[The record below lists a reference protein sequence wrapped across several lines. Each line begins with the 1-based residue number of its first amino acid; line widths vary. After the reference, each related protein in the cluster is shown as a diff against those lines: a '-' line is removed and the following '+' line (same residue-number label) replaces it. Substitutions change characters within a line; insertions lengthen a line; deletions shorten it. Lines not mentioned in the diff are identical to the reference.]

1 MSFVPLSDATG
12 TSQLVCD
19 FKVLILT
26 RTQLSV
32 ACGMESWA
40 KTWLP
45 KTKCP
50 NDLPHLVC
58 ECAKKFYELFLGMEG
73 CGGVIESGDSGEG
86 RRDCTSTSR

>member
-19 FKVLILT
+19 FKVLILSS
-26 RTQLSV
+26 LLLV
-32 ACGMESWA
+32 AWKAG
-40 KTWLP
+40 P
-45 KTKCP
+45 KPGYQKQKCP
-50 NDLPHLVC
+50 NGLPHLVC

-73 CGGVIESGDSGEG
+73 CGGVIESRDSGEG